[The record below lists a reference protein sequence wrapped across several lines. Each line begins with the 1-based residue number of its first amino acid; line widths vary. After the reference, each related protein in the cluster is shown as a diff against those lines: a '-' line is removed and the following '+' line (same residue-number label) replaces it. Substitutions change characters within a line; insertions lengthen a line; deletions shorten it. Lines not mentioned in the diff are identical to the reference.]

1 VDFFSIKNTVFFK
14 LDVLKYLQIHIL
26 DVWYQNQNVPAVCFV
41 AGPLIP
47 PTFHRQT
54 FCIRDL
60 LSPDLSCP
68 DLLRPALKLLAEMLR
83 LCPKG
88 QENNIFFNCL
98 FLNKLPR
105 ELRVLLSKAELV
117 EKQTLG
123 VTADSFT
130 AHTGDRKRGHHGGGN
145 LPWGQQHSARWLKK
159 KSRCGGSGDSG
170 QQITHTGSHGLQAS
184 MGSALCFLILLR

>member
-1 VDFFSIKNTVFFK
+1 MFLPSVF
-14 LDVLKYLQIHIL
+14 
-26 DVWYQNQNVPAVCFV
+26 

-60 LSPDLSCP
+60 LSPDLSFP

-98 FLNKLPR
+98 FLNKAPR
-105 ELRVLLSKAELV
+105 EHRVLLSKAEMV
-117 EKQTLG
+117 EKQALG
-123 VTADSFT
+123 VRADSFT
-130 AHTGDRKRGHHGGGN
+130 AHTGDRKRGHHGRGN
-145 LPWGQQHSARWLKK
+145 LPWGWQHSVRWLKK
-159 KSRCGGSGDSG
+159 KSRRGGGGDSG
-170 QQITHTGSHGLQAS
+170 PQITHTGSHAAQAS
-184 MGSALCFLILLR
+184 LGSALSFILFCYDDKAKQY